1 MALGKPIICTDADGI
16 RDYVTPQTAIMLPN
30 DVDSWQKAIER
41 LYDNKEEYQKMS
53 NAVLKLFSENF
64 TDKVMFQKIA
74 RLLK

>member
-1 MALGKPIICTDADGI
+1 MALGKSIICTDADGI

-30 DVDSWQKAIER
+30 DVDSWQKAIDR

-53 NAVLKLFSENF
+53 NAALKLFSENF
-64 TDKVMFQKIA
+64 TDKVMSQKIA

>member
-1 MALGKPIICTDADGI
+1 
-16 RDYVTPQTAIMLPN
+16 MLPN

-53 NAVLKLFSENF
+53 NAALKLFSENF
-64 TDKVMFQKIA
+64 TDNVMFQKIA

>member
-1 MALGKPIICTDADGI
+1 
-16 RDYVTPQTAIMLPN
+16 MLPN

>member
-53 NAVLKLFSENF
+53 NAALKLSSENF

>member
-30 DVDSWQKAIER
+30 DVDSWQKAIDR

-53 NAVLKLFSENF
+53 NAALKLFF
-64 TDKVMFQKIA
+64 
-74 RLLK
+74 